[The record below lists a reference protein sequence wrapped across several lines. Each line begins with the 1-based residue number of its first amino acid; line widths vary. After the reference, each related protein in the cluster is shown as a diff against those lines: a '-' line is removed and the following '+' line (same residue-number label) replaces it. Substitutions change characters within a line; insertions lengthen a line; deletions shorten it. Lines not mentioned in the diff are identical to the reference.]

1 MAPTP
6 SAAASRALQAGAPPT
21 SLEEA
26 YRACER
32 LAKTHYENFPVAS
45 WLLPLEERRAFC
57 AVYAFCRGVD
67 DLGDEAATERRLALL
82 DRWEEETR
90 AAFQGTSSHPTF
102 VALGDVIAR
111 YDLEAEPFLKL
122 IEANRMDQ
130 RRSRYATYADL
141 LYYCDHSANPV
152 GRIVLA
158 LYDLRDSRRGK
169 LSDAVCTA
177 LQLANF
183 WQDVREDS
191 SRRGRIYIPE
201 EDMRHFGVR
210 EEAIARG
217 EADERFAALM
227 RFEVERAR
235 MLFDEGEPLV
245 AEVPPSLS
253 GEVRLF
259 LRGGR
264 AVLRAIERAR
274 YDVLRARPAVP
285 RWRKIF
291 WVAALWGRRRFLP
304 GGFLANPRV
313 SS

>member
-1 MAPTP
+1 MASTL
-6 SAAASRALQAGAPPT
+6 SAAAGRAPQTVARP

-45 WLLPLEERRAFC
+45 WILPPEERRAFC

-67 DLGDEAATERRLALL
+67 DLGDEAAAERRLALL

-90 AAFQGTSSHPTF
+90 AAFQGTPGHPVF
-102 VALGDVIAR
+102 VALQDVIDR
-111 YDLEAEPFLKL
+111 HDLEAEPFLKL

-130 RRSRYATYADL
+130 RLSRYATYADL
-141 LYYCDHSANPV
+141 LHYCDHSANPV

-158 LYDLRDSRRGK
+158 LYDLRDSKRGK
-169 LSDAVCTA
+169 LSDAICTA

-183 WQDVREDS
+183 WQDVREDFS
-191 SRRGRIYIPE
+191 SRGRIYIPQ

-217 EADERFAALM
+217 EVDERFAALM

-235 MLFDEGEPLV
+235 MLFDEGAPLV
-245 AEVPPSLS
+245 AETPPRLS

-274 YDVLRARPAVP
+274 YDVLRARPTVP
-285 RWRKIF
+285 RWKKIL
-291 WVAALWGRRRFLP
+291 WVAAQWGRRRFLP
-304 GGFLANPRV
+304 GGPTANPRV

>member
-1 MAPTP
+1 
-6 SAAASRALQAGAPPT
+6 
-21 SLEEA
+21 
-26 YRACER
+26 
-32 LAKTHYENFPVAS
+32 
-45 WLLPLEERRAFC
+45 
-57 AVYAFCRGVD
+57 
-67 DLGDEAATERRLALL
+67 
-82 DRWEEETR
+82 
-90 AAFQGTSSHPTF
+90 
-102 VALGDVIAR
+102 
-111 YDLEAEPFLKL
+111 
-122 IEANRMDQ
+122 
-130 RRSRYATYADL
+130 
-141 LYYCDHSANPV
+141 
-152 GRIVLA
+152 
-158 LYDLRDSRRGK
+158 
-169 LSDAVCTA
+169 
-177 LQLANF
+177 
-183 WQDVREDS
+183 
-191 SRRGRIYIPE
+191 
-201 EDMRHFGVR
+201 MRHFGVR

>member
-1 MAPTP
+1 MASTL
-6 SAAASRALQAGAPPT
+6 SAAAGRAPRAVARP
-21 SLEEA
+21 SLEAA

-32 LAKTHYENFPVAS
+32 LAKTHYENFSVAS
-45 WLLPLEERRAFC
+45 WLLPPEERRAFC

-67 DLGDEAATERRLALL
+67 DLGDEAAAEHRLALL

-90 AAFQGTSSHPTF
+90 AAFRGTPCHPVF
-102 VALGDVIAR
+102 VALRDVIAQ

-130 RRSRYATYADL
+130 RQSRYATYADL
-141 LYYCDHSANPV
+141 LHYCDHSANPV

-158 LYDLRDSRRGK
+158 LYDLRDSKRGK

-183 WQDVREDS
+183 WQDVREDF
-191 SRRGRIYIPE
+191 SRRGRIYIPQ
-201 EDMRHFGVR
+201 EDMRHFGVT

-235 MLFDEGEPLV
+235 MLFNEGEPLA
-245 AEVPPSLS
+245 AEVPPRLS

-264 AVLRAIERAR
+264 AILRAIERAR
-274 YDVLRARPAVP
+274 YDVLRARPTVP
-285 RWRKIF
+285 RWKKTF
-291 WVAALWGRRRFLP
+291 WVAAQWGRQRFLP
-304 GGFLANPRV
+304 GGSPTNPRDAA
-313 SS
+313 